1 MLKVNDT
8 DLDSNRMTDG
18 LLAERLRAANKA
30 STAENGEVDFD
41 WLVMHIWLA
50 ANDSIQAAYATAN
63 GCVIAGGD
71 GEKSFEAC
79 IDKMHQSL
87 KRVLPVVLPLVA
99 EFASPKEIMR
109 WRNSGGADRA
119 VSTSA
124 FLRRGCEAGIPL
136 AEDDLVYAMGPDG
149 PFGELAF
156 THTASRVRR
165 AIPA

>member
-1 MLKVNDT
+1 MLQV
-8 DLDSNRMTDG
+8 DG
-18 LLAERLRAANKA
+18 VTENSSPAMDRLLADRLRAARKA

-41 WLVMHIWLA
+41 CLVMHVWLA
-50 ANDSIQAAYATAN
+50 TTDSVQAAHATAN
-63 GCVIAGGD
+63 GCALAGGD
-71 GEKSFEAC
+71 GKKAFDAC
-79 IDKMHQSL
+79 IDRMHQSL
-87 KRVLPVVLPLVA
+87 KRVLPAVLPLVA

-119 VSTSA
+119 VSAPA
-124 FLRRGCEAGIPL
+124 FLRRGCDAGIPL